1 MKEAKMAGI
10 MAVLLTVSLAAQ
22 APVDRGQ
29 AANVDAIALRTF
41 EQRLNTYLELRK
53 ELAGRMTPLTP
64 TGSAAELT
72 TRQDALAKG
81 LRAARAGAKPGDL
94 VPAPVARQMAA
105 AIVADF
111 KLRSA
116 AAERAA
122 FSEVPNA
129 PRPAINQIYPA
140 EAALPTVPP
149 LLLMN
154 LPPLP
159 DNLQYRFYGRHLLL
173 IDGDVQ
179 IIVDYIPNVLPP
191 H

>member
-1 MKEAKMAGI
+1 MYEQFVQKFAAK
-10 MAVLLTVSLAAQ
+10 VKLLKVGNGFEDGVGQGPLIEDAAIEK
-22 APVDRGQ
+22 V
-29 AANVDAIALRTF
+29 
-41 EQRLNTYLELRK
+41 QRHV
-53 ELAGRMTPLTP
+53 
-64 TGSAAELT
+64 
-72 TRQDALAKG
+72 QDALAKG

-111 KLRSA
+111 KRRSA

>member
-64 TGSAAELT
+64 TGSAAELA

-111 KLRSA
+111 KRRSA